1 MSQYLIIKLGSDNF
15 ELRFQIRSTPL
26 AKLWLERMSQRHAW
40 PMDNPDRFYGFGTIQ
55 QEQRRAVEM
64 IQQCI
69 ITINAHDRIINRE
82 FEYTQD
88 CLNYLHNIFE
98 RYHGLL
104 DQQTS
109 EYWHSAPDT
118 VRQALANL
126 NLAVHRCE
134 TAMFAPSPR
143 FVCTWF
149 GMPKT
154 QQLDINTMQEYGV
167 LDIKFGTVYL
177 NYCEIGKTVED
188 LSHDNDTYIGDD
200 AFKPFRYYSADFVV
214 SFFEKDLRH
223 KLTSMQQYIAQHQE
237 FFLAHGIE
245 NVYNVQAQPLRFPV
259 ADLEYTGTQ
268 EELISQIRSR
278 QFVREVTINE
288 MLYHTNT

>member
-1 MSQYLIIKLGSDNF
+1 MSQRLVITLDNNF
-15 ELRFQIRSTPL
+15 ELCFNIRKTPL
-26 AKLWLERMSQRHAW
+26 AELWIERMSHRHAW
-40 PMDNPDRFYGFGTIQ
+40 PMDNPDRFYGFGTAQ
-55 QEQRRAVEM
+55 QEQDRAVDM

-69 ITINAHDRIINRE
+69 ATINDHQHIIDRE

-109 EYWHSAPDT
+109 EYWHSAPAA

-134 TAMFAPSPR
+134 TALGSSAPR

-154 QQLDINTMQEYGV
+154 QQLDIDTMMRWG
-167 LDIKFGTVYL
+167 
-177 NYCEIGKTVED
+177 
-188 LSHDNDTYIGDD
+188 
-200 AFKPFRYYSADFVV
+200 
-214 SFFEKDLRH
+214 
-223 KLTSMQQYIAQHQE
+223 
-237 FFLAHGIE
+237 
-245 NVYNVQAQPLRFPV
+245 
-259 ADLEYTGTQ
+259 
-268 EELISQIRSR
+268 
-278 QFVREVTINE
+278 
-288 MLYHTNT
+288 

>member
-1 MSQYLIIKLGSDNF
+1 MSQYLVIKLGHDNF
-15 ELRFQIRSTPL
+15 ELRFRIRSNPL
-26 AKLWLERMSQRHAW
+26 AQLWLERMHSRHAW
-40 PMDNPDRFYGFGTIQ
+40 PMDNPDRFYGFGTSK
-55 QEQRRAVEM
+55 QEQDRAVDM

-69 ITINAHDRIINRE
+69 DTINSYQHIIDRE

-109 EYWHSAPDT
+109 EYWHSAPST
-118 VRQALANL
+118 VKQALANL

-134 TAMFAPSPR
+134 TAMAAPYPR

-154 QQLDINTMQEYGV
+154 QQLDVETIQTHGE
-167 LDIKFGTVYL
+167 LRIKFGTVYL

-188 LSHDNDTYIGDD
+188 LAQDNDIYISHD
-200 AFKPFRYYSADFVV
+200 AFRPFGHYSADFNVAFYNQDLNKK
-214 SFFEKDLRH
+214 FFN
-223 KLTSMQQYIAQHQE
+223 MQQYIEKHQE

-245 NVYNVQAQPLRFPV
+245 TVYNVQAQPLRFPV

-268 EELISQIRSR
+268 QQLITQIRSR
-278 QFVREVTINE
+278 QLVREVTVQ
-288 MLYHTNT
+288 

>member
-1 MSQYLIIKLGSDNF
+1 MSQYLVIKLHNNF
-15 ELRFQIRSTPL
+15 ELRFNIRTTPV
-26 AKLWLERMSQRHAW
+26 AELWLERMSQRHSW
-40 PMDNPDRFYGFGTIQ
+40 PMDNPDRFYGFGTPI
-55 QEQRRAVEM
+55 QEQQRAFDM

-69 ITINAHDRIINRE
+69 KIINSHQPIIDRE

-88 CLNYLHNIFE
+88 DLNYLHNIFE

-109 EYWHSAPDT
+109 EYWQSAPDT

-126 NLAVHRCE
+126 NLAVHRAE
-134 TAMFAPSPR
+134 AAQRAPRPE

-154 QQLDINTMQEYGV
+154 QCLSLELQQQYGEPA
-167 LDIKFGTVYL
+167 IKFGTVYL

-188 LSHDNDTYIGDD
+188 LTRDNDQYIGED
-200 AFKPFRYYSADFVV
+200 AFRPFGHYSADFFVAFYDLDLTTMYPRIQNYIE
-214 SFFEKDLRH
+214 SQQPFFNKH
-223 KLTSMQQYIAQHQE
+223 NIYSAQD
-237 FFLAHGIE
+237 I
-245 NVYNVQAQPLRFPV
+245 QASPLRFPV

-268 EELISQIRSR
+268 EQLITQIRSR
-278 QFVREVTINE
+278 QFVREVTIQ
-288 MLYHTNT
+288 

>member
-1 MSQYLIIKLGSDNF
+1 MSQHLVIKLGHDL
-15 ELRFQIRSTPL
+15 ELRFQIRDTPL
-26 AKLWLERMSQRHAW
+26 AELWIERMSMRHAW
-40 PMDNPDRFYGFGTIQ
+40 PMDNPDRFYGFDTAQ
-55 QEQRRAVEM
+55 QEQQRAVDM

-69 ITINAHDRIINRE
+69 VTINAHDLIIDRE

-88 CLNYLHNIFE
+88 GLNYLHNVFE

-134 TAMFAPSPR
+134 TAMAVPCPR

-154 QQLDINTMQEYGV
+154 KQLDVETIQTHGELQ
-167 LDIKFGTVYL
+167 IKFGTVYL

-188 LSHDNDTYIGDD
+188 LAHDNDIYIEDD
-200 AFKPFRYYSADFVV
+200 AFRPFGHYSADFNVA
-214 SFFEKDLRH
+214 FYNQDLNQ
-223 KLTSMQQYIAQHQE
+223 KLSGMQQYIEQHQE
-237 FFLAHGIE
+237 FFLAHSIE
-245 NVYNVQAQPLRFPV
+245 SVYNVKAQPLRFPV
-259 ADLEYTGTQ
+259 ADLEYIGTQ
-268 EELISQIRSR
+268 QELISQIRS
-278 QFVREVTINE
+278 QQLVREVNI
-288 MLYHTNT
+288 L

>member
-1 MSQYLIIKLGSDNF
+1 MFQRLVITLDNNF
-15 ELRFQIRSTPL
+15 ELRFKVRRTPL
-26 AKLWLERMSQRHAW
+26 AELWLERMHNRHAW
-40 PMDNPDRFYGFGTIQ
+40 PMDNPDRFYGFGTVQ
-55 QEQRRAVEM
+55 QEQDRAVNM

-69 ITINAHDRIINRE
+69 ATINSYQHIIVGE

-88 CLNYLHNIFE
+88 CLNYLHSIFE

-134 TAMFAPSPR
+134 TAIAAPCPR

-149 GMPKT
+149 GMPKVK
-154 QQLDINTMQEYGV
+154 QLDVETIQTHGELQV
-167 LDIKFGTVYL
+167 KFGTVYL

-188 LSHDNDTYIGDD
+188 LSHDNDIYIGDD
-200 AFKPFRYYSADFVV
+200 AFRPFGYYSADFNVA
-214 SFFEKDLRH
+214 FYNQDLNEKFA
-223 KLTSMQQYIAQHQE
+223 SMQQYIEQHQE

-245 NVYNVQAQPLRFPV
+245 TVYNVQAQPLRFPV

-268 EELISQIRSR
+268 QELISQIRSR
-278 QFVREVTINE
+278 QLVREVTI
-288 MLYHTNT
+288 T

>member
-1 MSQYLIIKLGSDNF
+1 MSQRLAITLADNF
-15 ELRFQIRSTPL
+15 ELCFNIRNTPL
-26 AKLWLERMSQRHAW
+26 ADLWIERMHQRHTW
-40 PMDNPDRFYGFGTIQ
+40 PMDNPDRFYGFGTAQ
-55 QEQRRAVEM
+55 QEQHRAADM

-69 ITINAHDRIINRE
+69 ATINNHQRIIDRE

-88 CLNYLHNIFE
+88 GLNYLHNIFE

-109 EYWHSAPDT
+109 DYWLQASDT

-126 NLAVHRCE
+126 NLAVHRAEAALADPC
-134 TAMFAPSPR
+134 PR

-154 QQLDINTMQEYGV
+154 KQLDIDTIQTHGE
-167 LDIKFGTVYL
+167 LQIKFGTVYL
-177 NYCEIGKTVED
+177 NYCEIGKTAED
-188 LSHDNDTYIGDD
+188 LAHDNDIYIGDD
-200 AFKPFRYYSADFVV
+200 AFRPFSHYSADFNVA
-214 SFFEKDLRH
+214 FYDQDLNQ
-223 KLTSMQQYIAQHQE
+223 KLASMQHYIEQHQE

-245 NVYNVQAQPLRFPV
+245 NVYNVKAQPLRFPV

-268 EELISQIRSR
+268 QELISQIRSR
-278 QFVREVTINE
+278 QFVREVKIF
-288 MLYHTNT
+288 

>member
-1 MSQYLIIKLGSDNF
+1 MSQYLVIKLGDDNF
-15 ELRFQIRSTPL
+15 ELRFKIRTTPL
-26 AKLWLERMSQRHAW
+26 AELWLERMHQRHAW
-40 PMDNPDRFYGFGTIQ
+40 PMDNPDRFYGFGTAQ
-55 QEQRRAVEM
+55 QEQARAVNM

-69 ITINAHDRIINRE
+69 ATINNYQHIIDRE

-88 CLNYLHNIFE
+88 GLNYLHNIFE

-109 EYWHSAPDT
+109 KYWHSAPGE
-118 VRQALANL
+118 VRQSLANL

-134 TAMFAPSPR
+134 TAMAEPCPR

-154 QQLDINTMQEYGV
+154 QQLDVDTMKEYGV
-167 LDIKFGTVYL
+167 LDIAFGTVYL

-200 AFKPFRYYSADFVV
+200 AFKPFTHYSADFNVALY
-214 SFFEKDLRH
+214 SQDLNK
-223 KLTSMQQYIAQHQE
+223 KLLNMQQYIERHTE
-237 FFLAHGIE
+237 FFVARGIE
-245 NVYNVQAQPLRFPV
+245 NVYNVKAQPLRFPV
-259 ADLEYTGTQ
+259 ADLDYTGTQ
-268 EELISQIRSR
+268 QQLISQIRSR
-278 QFVREVTINE
+278 QLVREVTVQ
-288 MLYHTNT
+288 

>member
-1 MSQYLIIKLGSDNF
+1 MSQRLVITLDNNF
-15 ELRFQIRSTPL
+15 ELCFNIRKTPL
-26 AKLWLERMSQRHAW
+26 AELWIERMSQRHAW
-40 PMDNPDRFYGFGTIQ
+40 PMDNPDRFYGFGTAQ
-55 QEQRRAVEM
+55 QEQDRAVGM

-69 ITINAHDRIINRE
+69 ATINDHQHIIDRE

-109 EYWHSAPDT
+109 EYWHSAPAT

-134 TAMFAPSPR
+134 TAVGSSAPR

-154 QQLDINTMQEYGV
+154 QQLDIDTMMRWGE
-167 LDIKFGTVYL
+167 LEIKFGTVYM

-188 LSHDNDTYIGDD
+188 LAQDNDIYIGND
-200 AFKPFRYYSADFVV
+200 AFKPFGHYSADFNVAFY
-214 SFFEKDLRH
+214 SQELTH
-223 KLTSMQQYIAQHQE
+223 KLDHMQQYINQHRD
-237 FFLAHGIE
+237 FFLARGIE
-245 NVYNVQAQPLRFPV
+245 NVYNVQALPLRFPV
-259 ADLEYTGTQ
+259 ADLLFKTDSDTI
-268 EELISQIRSR
+268 LSQIRSR
-278 QFVREVTINE
+278 QSVSNVAII
-288 MLYHTNT
+288 

>member
-1 MSQYLIIKLGSDNF
+1 MSQRLVITLADNF
-15 ELRFQIRSTPL
+15 ELCFNTRHTPL
-26 AKLWLERMSQRHAW
+26 AELWIERMSNRHAW
-40 PMDNPDRFYGFGTIQ
+40 PMDNPDRFYGFGTAQ
-55 QEQRRAVEM
+55 QEQDRAVEM

-69 ITINAHDRIINRE
+69 ATINNHEPIIDRK

-88 CLNYLHNIFE
+88 GLNYLHNIFE

-109 EYWHSAPDT
+109 EYWHSAPDS

-134 TAMFAPSPR
+134 TAMVEPCPR

-154 QQLDINTMQEYGV
+154 QQLDVGVMKKYGELKV
-167 LDIKFGTVYL
+167 NFGTVYL

-188 LSHDNDTYIGDD
+188 LAHDNDLYISDD
-200 AFKPFRYYSADFVV
+200 AFRPFGHYSADFNVALYDR
-214 SFFEKDLRH
+214 DLN
-223 KLTSMQQYIAQHQE
+223 KKIPGMQKYIEQHQE

-245 NVYNVQAQPLRFPV
+245 NVYNTQALPLRFPV

-268 EELISQIRSR
+268 QQLISQIRSR
-278 QFVREVTINE
+278 QLVREVTVQ
-288 MLYHTNT
+288 